1 MRYTPLLCL
10 LLTACSSIW
19 PDTSGP
25 APVLQP
31 VQAPTQETI
40 QKGVQVA
47 AQAAKLAM
55 PVEISALRKADHG
68 PGDYF
73 VCLREASPLPD
84 KPRPTYSVFFDDG
97 YKDLRLSVI
106 LENCEQQQ
114 YSSANLGESLKLPYR
129 GR

>member
-1 MRYTPLLCL
+1 MRYSPLLCL

-19 PDTSGP
+19 ADTSGP
-25 APVLQP
+25 VPELQP
-31 VQAPTQETI
+31 VQAPNQETI
-40 QKGVQVA
+40 EKGVQIA
-47 AQAAKLAM
+47 AKAAKLAM
-55 PVEISALRKADHG
+55 PLEVSALRKADHG

-73 VCLREASPLPD
+73 VCLREANPLPD
-84 KPRPTYSVFFDDG
+84 KPRPTYSVFFDEG

-114 YSSANLGESLKLPYR
+114 YSSANLGEFKLHYP